1 MKSTLQK
8 VIFKHEVRYSYIRI
22 DFQED
27 NELHPPYLANPE
39 AEIAILTRKA
49 RIVLLRS
56 CCECVT
62 RGCLFLVV
70 HCVHSVENGV
80 LPPLGGVHKEESN
93 RGINWKLLTMET
105 SVIFMCI

>member
-1 MKSTLQK
+1 MHFYWTVSNLYPSILATTCNFVTDEKSNGKVVSFMKSTLQK

-56 CCECVT
+56 CCECV
-62 RGCLFLVV
+62 
-70 HCVHSVENGV
+70 
-80 LPPLGGVHKEESN
+80 
-93 RGINWKLLTMET
+93 
-105 SVIFMCI
+105 

>member
-1 MKSTLQK
+1 MAKSNDKVVSFMKSTLQNET
-8 VIFKHEVRYSYIRI
+8 FSHEVRYSYIRI

-27 NELHPPYLANPE
+27 NELHPLYLANPE

-62 RGCLFLVV
+62 RGCLFLVI
-70 HCVHSVENGV
+70 HTRSWCRKWGPSSLRGRTQRGV
-80 LPPLGGVHKEESN
+80 KQRH
-93 RGINWKLLTMET
+93 
-105 SVIFMCI
+105 